1 MFHNELNCWLDF
13 LGRHAI
19 CTVRT
24 SPSRKEPPMT
34 ATKRRQPRPD
44 RSSARLDVVA
54 PAGLRFFLTEQL
66 LEARR
71 GSWLPT
77 NGAGPDE
84 DVNIYLALRLEQL
97 ALGVTD
103 PRVMPGLDPLTTGP
117 DPRLSRAGR
126 AEWYGA
132 NGDHRLLRL
141 GLFACGQTGRRRSV
155 PWGWSADQARV
166 RDLAVAAACY
176 EAAARL
182 LARGPGRGGAKAAV
196 LAKLAERCEDYVH
209 VLGALAVRR
218 LNLGARLNE
227 ADLTGLVPPRPVE
240 SANAVA
246 ALLASVPVDAADVV
260 LDLALEYRQRPEPSL
275 RQRIERLAPRAGLD
289 AARLLSLTAG

>member
-1 MFHNELNCWLDF
+1 
-13 LGRHAI
+13 
-19 CTVRT
+19 
-24 SPSRKEPPMT
+24 MT
-34 ATKRRQPRPD
+34 AHTRRRPRPE
-44 RSSARLDVVA
+44 RSNTRVDIVA

-103 PRVMPGLDPLTTGP
+103 PRVVPGLDPLTMGP

-141 GLFACGQTGRRRSV
+141 GLFACGQTCGRRTV
-155 PWGWSADQARV
+155 PWGWSADQARA

-176 EAAARL
+176 EAAAGL

-196 LAKLAERCEDYVH
+196 LARLAGHCEDYVH

-218 LNLGARLNE
+218 LNLGARLSV
-227 ADLTGLVPPRPVE
+227 ADLTGLVPPQPVQ

-246 ALLASVPVDAADVV
+246 ALLASVPADAADVV
-260 LDLALEYRQRPEPSL
+260 LDLALEYRQRPEPGL
-275 RQRIERLAPRAGLD
+275 RQRIERLAPWAGLN
-289 AARLLSLTAG
+289 AARLLSLTAA

>member
-1 MFHNELNCWLDF
+1 MFYNTLNYAADF
-13 LGRHAI
+13 PGGHAV
-19 CTVRT
+19 CTVLA
-24 SPSRKEPPMT
+24 SLSRKEPPMT
-34 ATKRRQPRPD
+34 ATTRRRPRPE
-44 RSSARLDVVA
+44 RSSARLDVVT
-54 PAGLRFFLTEQL
+54 PAGLSFFLTEQL

-97 ALGVTD
+97 ALGATD
-103 PRVMPGLDPLTTGP
+103 ARFAPGLEPLTTGP
-117 DPRLSRAGR
+117 DPRLSRVGR
-126 AEWYGA
+126 AEWYQA

-141 GLFACGQTGRRRSV
+141 GLFACGQTCRRRAV
-155 PWGWSADQARV
+155 PWGWSADQARA

-176 EAAARL
+176 EAAAGL

-196 LAKLAERCEDYVH
+196 LARLAGHCEDYVH

-218 LNLGARLNE
+218 LNLGARLSE
-227 ADLTGLVPPRPVE
+227 ADLSGLMPTRPVQ

-246 ALLASVPVDAADVV
+246 ALLASVPADAADVV
-260 LDLALEYRQRPEPSL
+260 LDLALEYRRQPESGL
-275 RQRIERLAPRAGLD
+275 RRRIETLAPRAGLD
-289 AARLLSLTAG
+289 AARLLSLSAA